1 VKQCKVLYIVFTQ
14 DEVALS
20 ETSST
25 AGLGSDASQHDAT
38 DAELQ
43 LMEQEKMLH
52 QLKDM
57 IREREESLAKKD
69 AELQVCSWCS
79 FT

>member
-1 VKQCKVLYIVFTQ
+1 V
-14 DEVALS
+14 LS

-25 AGLGSDASQHDAT
+25 AGLGSDASQQDVT

-43 LMEQEKMLH
+43 LMEQQKMLH

-69 AELQVCSWCS
+69 AELQVCSWSS